1 LRSVLQFGES
11 VIEMTTVPTARSQ
24 LSELYVRESA
34 AIEQEF
40 SATGDGRAA
49 LARRTALVDAIVQ
62 RLWNEIIVG
71 SNPGSNAGSSASPT
85 TVDPDGPKNFAL
97 VATGGFGRGWLF
109 PHSDIDL
116 LFLHAGNSSESEFK
130 DPIRRFSQEL
140 WDLRLKLSP
149 ATRNLAECERL
160 DPNNVEFAI
169 SLLDCRYLAGDRELF
184 SRLREKAV
192 PRLVARD
199 YQNLI
204 QNLAE
209 ITRARHHKFGNTVFH
224 LEPNVKDG
232 PGGLR
237 DYNVANWL
245 ALISAMEKLK
255 VWPDEKTLLPVSS
268 RRAFDAALDFQMS
281 VRCFL
286 HFRYG
291 RHDNTLIWE
300 AQDEAAARK
309 IGASI
314 GANDAEIANTADW
327 MRIYFG
333 HVRSVHRVC
342 MQLLEEIPAA
352 WSSLYRQF
360 QGWRS
365 KVSSADFS
373 VVDGLIFLQQPA
385 GLRDPEILLRLFH
398 FMAEHGL
405 KLSTT
410 TEYKV
415 EQALPALAATPPR
428 GAELWLY
435 LQETLVQPHAAD
447 ALRAMNALR
456 LLALLLPELKGIEAL
471 VIRDF
476 YHRYTV
482 DEHSFLAI
490 ENLHRLKESK
500 SEWDQ
505 RFAEL
510 QSELEQPE
518 LLYLAL
524 LLHDSG
530 KAVPSENHVELSLQL
545 TDSCAERLDL
555 DPVDRD
561 TLRYLVASHLEMAA
575 ATRRD
580 VFDPA
585 NVKSFAEK
593 VGVPERLKMLCLMT
607 YADIKAVNP
616 EAMTPWKADN
626 LWQLYIACAN
636 YLSRSAD
643 ERVHT
648 ADDGSSVAPSSVAPS
663 SLASSNLAHL
673 RSLAPVAGK
682 KINIFLEGLPQRYL
696 RIHGATDVLAHAEMA
711 TRLGQDGVQLNL
723 KQVRHWYELTLI
735 TTDRPFLFASVSGT
749 LAAWG
754 MNIVKAN
761 AFSNAAGIVVDTFY
775 FTDRFRTLEMN
786 LQEWERLKKS
796 IAAVVKGEADVARML
811 RDRLKSEK
819 GNATKVK
826 IATQIEFDDGC
837 SASSTLVQV
846 LTQDRP
852 GLLYR
857 MCSLISKHECNIEI
871 ALIETEGQMAI
882 DILYLTSGGAKL
894 SAARQ
899 SALGQ
904 ALRDEL
910 AAK

>member
-1 LRSVLQFGES
+1 
-11 VIEMTTVPTARSQ
+11 MTGAATVR
-24 LSELYVRESA
+24 SELGDLYARESA

-40 SATGDGRAA
+40 SLTGEGHTA
-49 LARRTALVDAIVQ
+49 LARRSALVDAMVQ
-62 RLWNEIIVG
+62 RLWNEIILG
-71 SNPGSNAGSSASPT
+71 AATG
-85 TVDPDGPKNFAL
+85 DPNLPKNFAL

-116 LFLHAGNSSESEFK
+116 LFLHNGGNSESEFK

-149 ATRNLAECERL
+149 ATRNLAECEKL

-184 SRLREKAV
+184 SKLHEKAV

-199 YQNLI
+199 CQSLI

-232 PGGLR
+232 LGGLR

-255 VWPDEKTLLPVSS
+255 LWPDAKTLLPVSS

-286 HFRYG
+286 HFRHG
-291 RHDNTLIWE
+291 RHDNTLTWE

-309 IGASI
+309 IGAS
-314 GANDAEIANTADW
+314 DAEVSNAADW
-327 MRIYFG
+327 MRIYYG
-333 HVRSVHRVC
+333 HVQNVHRVC
-342 MQLLEEIPAA
+342 NQLLEEIPAA
-352 WSSLYRQF
+352 WSSLQREF

-365 KVSSADFS
+365 RVASDDFS
-373 VVDGLIFLQQPA
+373 VVDGLIFLKQAKALQEPGGA
-385 GLRDPEILLRLFH
+385 RLENREMRGTQLRDPEMLLRLFH
-398 FMAEHGL
+398 FMAQHGL

-456 LLALLLPELKGIEAL
+456 LLALLLPEMKGIEAL
-471 VIRDF
+471 VVRDF

-490 ENLHRLKESK
+490 EHLHRLKESK

-505 RFAEL
+505 RFARL
-510 QSELEQPE
+510 LGELEQPE

-530 KAVPSENHVELSLQL
+530 KAVPGHNHVELSVQL
-545 TDSCAERLDL
+545 TDSCTERLDL
-555 DPVDRD
+555 DPADRE
-561 TLRYLVASHLEMAA
+561 TARYLVANHLEMSAA
-575 ATRRD
+575 MRRD
-580 VFDPA
+580 IFDPA

-593 VGVPERLKMLCLMT
+593 VGAPERLKMLCLLT

-648 ADDGSSVAPSSVAPS
+648 GNKDKDY
-663 SLASSNLAHL
+663 ASGINLAHL

-682 KINIFLEGLPQRYL
+682 KINAFLEGLPQRYL
-696 RIHGATDVLAHAEMA
+696 RIHGAMDVLAHAEMA
-711 TRLGQDGVQLNL
+711 ARLGQSGVQINL
-723 KQVRHWYELTLI
+723 KQVRHWYELTLV
-735 TTDRPFLFASVSGT
+735 TTDRPFLFASVSGA

-761 AFSNAAGIVVDTFY
+761 AFSNASGTVVDTFY

-786 LQEWERLKKS
+786 LQEWDRLKKS
-796 IAAVVKGEADVARML
+796 IVSVVKGEADVARML

-819 GNATKVK
+819 ANGTKVK
-826 IATQIEFDDGC
+826 IATQIEFDDSC
-837 SASSTLVQV
+837 SAQSTMMQV

-857 MCSLISKHECNIEI
+857 MCSVVSKHECNIEI

-882 DILYLTSGGAKL
+882 DVLYLTSGGTKL
-894 SAARQ
+894 SAERQ
-899 SALGQ
+899 ATLGN
-904 ALRDEL
+904 ALREEL
-910 AAK
+910 AAQ